1 MDELGL
7 VEDLVRRWE
16 RGWGLCRG
24 LPEAT
29 TRTASDALEVVLG
42 LPGREWELFVVD
54 ADNGVV
60 RALAEEVLGAPGWLT
75 VTTQRADE
83 VAALLED
90 AGLEVFAER
99 KSLMSIDLRDHPTPA
114 APPPQY
120 SQQMS
125 GDGAVRSAQLL
136 DAQGNVAA
144 RGMMAVVGTD
154 AVMHDIHT
162 DPGHRRR
169 GLGSVVM
176 GMLSLHAIQRGATT
190 GLLMATVDGAH
201 LYRSLGWLPEATMV
215 TAANRTAANS
225 RSSAA

>member
-7 VEDLVRRWE
+7 VADLVRRWE

-24 LPEAT
+24 LPVAT

-42 LPGREWELFVVD
+42 LPGREWELFLVD
-54 ADNGVV
+54 GGDEVV
-60 RALAEEVLGAPGWLT
+60 RVLAEEVLGSPGWLT

-83 VAALLED
+83 VAALLEH

-99 KSLMSIDLRDHPTPA
+99 KLLMSIDLRNQATPA
-114 APPPQY
+114 APPAEY
-120 SQQMS
+120 RHEMS

-144 RGMMAVVGTD
+144 RGMVAVVGTD

-169 GLGSVVM
+169 GLGSLVM
-176 GMLSLHAIQRGATT
+176 GMLGRHAIQRGATT

-201 LYRSLGWLPEATMV
+201 LYRRLGWSPEATMV
-215 TAANRTAANS
+215 TATNGTAVNS
-225 RSSAA
+225 RSTAA

>member
-7 VEDLVRRWE
+7 MEDLVRRWE

-29 TRTASDALEVVLG
+29 TRPDALQVVLG

-60 RALAEEVLGAPGWLT
+60 RALAEEVLGSPGWLT

-83 VAALLED
+83 VAALLEN
-90 AGLEVFAER
+90 AGLKVFAER
-99 KSLMSIDLRDHPTPA
+99 KLLMSIDLRNHATPA
-114 APPPQY
+114 TPPPEYRQE
-120 SQQMS
+120 MS
-125 GDGAVRSAQLL
+125 GDGAVRSARLL

-144 RGMMAVVGTD
+144 RGMVAVVGTD

-162 DPGHRRR
+162 DPAHRRR

-176 GMLSLHAIQRGATT
+176 GMLGRHAIQGGATT
-190 GLLMATVDGAH
+190 GLLMATVEGAH
-201 LYRSLGWLPEATMV
+201 LYRRLGWSPEATMV
-215 TAANRTAANS
+215 TATNHTATNRSTAA
-225 RSSAA
+225 